1 MSKSMLLRDSEGT
14 KPCCQMSATCSLFC
28 FDHCNALTFVS
39 LALSSITSVQAAP
52 ANQFHQYH
60 HEYRQPLFMARADL
74 NVPASGAVL
83 SLNRSVSLRIL
94 ARCSTSHAIDRGNF
108 ASYMAH
114 CFGPGPRMTSV
125 QQYLQSFVHGISRWP
140 DMQGFSKGR
149 LSQLSIMIDLPI
161 DRELRNTI
169 LSYQP

>member
-1 MSKSMLLRDSEGT
+1 LQPLLLSFCAALLQKSPVFRLLRPTSQTTFMKTCSLHKGVIYST

-74 NVPASGAVL
+74 NVS
-83 SLNRSVSLRIL
+83 
-94 ARCSTSHAIDRGNF
+94 
-108 ASYMAH
+108 
-114 CFGPGPRMTSV
+114 
-125 QQYLQSFVHGISRWP
+125 
-140 DMQGFSKGR
+140 
-149 LSQLSIMIDLPI
+149 
-161 DRELRNTI
+161 
-169 LSYQP
+169 